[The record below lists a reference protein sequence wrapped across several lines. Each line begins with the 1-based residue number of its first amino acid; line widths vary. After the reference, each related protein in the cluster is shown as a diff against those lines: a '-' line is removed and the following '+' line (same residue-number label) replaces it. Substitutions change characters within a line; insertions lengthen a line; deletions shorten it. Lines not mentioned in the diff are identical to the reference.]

1 MNEGYGY
8 DPNNPNKFLI
18 DPADY
23 PHIRHIV
30 CHDCYFN
37 VCTYRIWYPTNQM
50 IENTDLFKQI

>member
-1 MNEGYGY
+1 MVMNEGYGY

-37 VCTYRIWYPTNQM
+37 VCTYRI
-50 IENTDLFKQI
+50 